1 MYTKCDGT
9 VVYMPTYSGQVL
21 GFLLFT
27 ALLAPWSLLG
37 IPHLV
42 PSGGTCYP
50 LPLVEAWSWEG
61 QGQAQC
67 PAVSGVGYGSD
78 HPTWTG
84 CTMALFSG

>member
-1 MYTKCDGT
+1 MEPGEEGSNPRT
-9 VVYMPTYSGQVL
+9 VEPSAEPGCLDVL
-21 GFLLFT
+21 KDD
-27 ALLAPWSLLG
+27 
-37 IPHLV
+37 
-42 PSGGTCYP
+42 TCYP